1 MLKDKNGN
9 IYLNEHEK
17 DIWFKEQV
25 IRTLCNIENVLS
37 NIYDIISAKIDDVE
51 ENNDDN

>member
-1 MLKDKNGN
+1 MIKDKNGN

-25 IRTLCNIENVLS
+25 IRTLCNIENALS
-37 NIYDIISAKIDDVE
+37 NIYDIISSKIEDERDTKDE
-51 ENNDDN
+51 